1 MENEKEEII
10 KTISIYHESMV
21 NQDIETLSKILSG
34 DYCLVHITGYV
45 QPKDEWFQ
53 VIKSRTFD
61 YQNINIHNLN
71 VEVDD
76 GVSTA
81 TVTGDGIFK
90 ATIYGI
96 NHPWHLYF
104 SLDFIK
110 IDNEWIIS
118 CAEYSS

>member
-10 KTISIYHESMV
+10 KTVSIYHESMV

-34 DYCLVHITGYV
+34 DYYLVHITGYV

-53 VIKSRTFD
+53 VMKARTFD
-61 YQNINIHNLN
+61 YHNINIQNLN
-71 VEVDD
+71 IEVVD
-76 GVSTA
+76 GESIA

-90 ATIYGI
+90 ATIYGMDRS
-96 NHPWHLYF
+96 WHLYF